1 MNSEFGST
9 SRRDILKGITAT
21 ATALNLSPRVLMAA
35 SQDKIT
41 RKIPLSGEEL
51 AIMGVG
57 SWQTLDVNVK
67 SIPNTELVQLMQ
79 AFFDLGGQLV
89 DSSPMYRNSETVIG
103 ELIKRVS
110 NVTNKENYFA
120 ATKVWTSGKERGI
133 NQMTSSMQKMGVEV
147 MDLMQIHNLRDW
159 QTHLETL
166 NDWKQQGKIRYTG
179 ITTSGGRDHGALAE
193 ILKNHDFDFV
203 QFSYNLQNRKAEQ
216 TLFPIVKDKG
226 IATLINEPYQSGSLF
241 RKVRNQPLPEWATEF
256 DCVSWGQ
263 FFLKFIGSH
272 PDVTCIIPA
281 TSKVSHMLD
290 NMTAG
295 FGRLPDAKMRQRMID
310 YMESI

>member
-1 MNSEFGST
+1 MNNESGST

-21 ATALNLSPRVLMAA
+21 ATAFNLSPRVLMAA

-41 RKIPLSGEEL
+41 RKIPASGEEL

-57 SWQTLDVNVK
+57 SWQTFDVNVEK
-67 SIPNTELVQLMQ
+67 IPSTELVQLMQ
-79 AFFDLGGQLV
+79 AFFDMGGQLV

-103 ELIKRVS
+103 ELIKRVT

-133 NQMTSSMQKMGVEV
+133 NQMTRSMQKMGVEV
-147 MDLMQIHNLRDW
+147 MGLMQIHNLRDW
-159 QTHLETL
+159 QTHLKTL

-179 ITTSGGRDHGALAE
+179 ITTSGGRDHGALTE
-193 ILKNHDFDFV
+193 ILKSHDFDFV

-241 RKVRNQPLPEWATEF
+241 RKVRNRPLPDWAAEF
-256 DCVSWGQ
+256 DCASWGQ

-281 TSKVSHMLD
+281 TSKAEHMVD
-290 NMTAG
+290 NMAAG
-295 FGRLPDAKMRQRMID
+295 FGRLPDANMRQRMID
-310 YMESI
+310 HMELI